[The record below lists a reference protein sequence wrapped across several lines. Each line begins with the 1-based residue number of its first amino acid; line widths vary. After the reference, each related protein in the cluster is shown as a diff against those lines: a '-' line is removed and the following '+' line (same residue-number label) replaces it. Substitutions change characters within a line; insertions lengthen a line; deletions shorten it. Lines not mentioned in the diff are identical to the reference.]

1 MAIRIADY
9 SHKHTRSIRNLW
21 MILAFLTAAAFFFM
35 VYVATDNPETSL
47 LLAVPLF
54 VFQILVMMLILP
66 RALEPIDIL
75 TRAITHVSG
84 QANNLTPPNINGT
97 RHEKTAMKDMIDVIY
112 RLATS
117 LKPSPDM
124 QTEDEKTQEVMLSVL
139 QKLPF
144 GVTALNDKLEV
155 VYANTAAP
163 VLTSDRGET
172 SIQLMF
178 QQDDTLEMWV
188 QKNAGQSITSSK
200 NWSHIQNLIPG
211 TEGRKVFDVF
221 AHYNSNDTSG
231 IETVLITI
239 DRTDHYVQSEEDM
252 DFISLAAHEL
262 RGPITV
268 IKGYIN
274 VLEDEMRSQLQPDQV
289 ELFERLEVSAA
300 RLSGYI
306 NNILNVARYDRQH
319 LKLSLRE
326 DKLSDIYHIIDLDMR
341 LRASTQGRQL
351 QVTIPEDLPTIAADR
366 NSLSEVMA
374 NLIDNA
380 LKYSHENGIVQ
391 VTAAVE
397 GNFVKCSVQDYG
409 MGMPASVVNGLFTKF
424 YRSHRTS
431 QNFSGT
437 GLGLYI
443 SKAVVESHGGTIGVK
458 SKEGEGSIF
467 TFLVPIYSTVADKL
481 AEHGH
486 SNSGIINNGRGW
498 IKNHAMFKG

>member
-9 SHKHTRSIRNLW
+9 SSRHGRFIRRLW
-21 MILAFLTAAAFFFM
+21 IFLASLTLVAFFAM
-35 VYVATDNPETSL
+35 MYISTGNLEMSL
-47 LLAVPLF
+47 LVSVPLF
-54 VFQILVMMLILP
+54 VFQILVMILVLP
-66 RALEPIDIL
+66 IALEPLDIL
-75 TRAITHVSG
+75 TRAICHVSG
-84 QANNLTPPNINGT
+84 QASNLTPPNVNGT
-97 RHEKTAMKDMIDVIY
+97 RHEKTALKDMVDVIY

-117 LKPSPDM
+117 LKPLPD
-124 QTEDEKTQEVMLSVL
+124 TETDSEKTREIMLSVL
-139 QKLPF
+139 QNLPF
-144 GVTALNDKLEV
+144 GVIALDEKLNI
-155 VYANTAAP
+155 VYANTTAP
-163 VLTSDRGET
+163 TLTSDRGDT

-178 QQDDTLEMWV
+178 EQDDTLEMWV
-188 QKNAGQSITSSK
+188 QKITSQSITDSK
-200 NWSHIQNLIPG
+200 TWSHLQNLLPG
-211 TEGRKVFDVF
+211 TEGRRVFDVF

-274 VLEDEMRSQLQPDQV
+274 VLEDEMRPQLRPDQM

-306 NNILNVARYDRQH
+306 NNILNVARYDRRH
-319 LKLSLRE
+319 LRLSMHE
-326 DKLSDIYHIIDLDMR
+326 DRLADIYHIIEPDMR

-351 QVTIPEDLPTIAADR
+351 QVSIPEDLPTIAADR

-380 LKYSHENGIVQ
+380 IKYSHEGGVVQ
-391 VTAAVE
+391 VTAAVD
-397 GNFVKCSVQDYG
+397 GNFVKCSIQDYG
-409 MGMPASVVNGLFTKF
+409 MGMPSSVVTGLFTKF

-467 TFLVPIYSTVADKL
+467 TFVVPIYSTVADKL

-486 SNSGIINNGRGW
+486 SNSGIINSGRGW